1 MDKYNDFGSLSSLQ
15 SRESLPED
23 SPMDAHSTTSLP
35 EAADPASAQRRS
47 PWRSLA
53 AALSFMTLGAG
64 LMLAGSYVTSG
75 RLFPFHDD
83 QSMAAA
89 PIPVNPNPLAAAPK
103 SFIPEVVQRVGPAV
117 VRIDASRTV
126 KTAMPDQIQ
135 DPLLRK
141 FLEEHQLMKPFP
153 QNESGVGSGF
163 ILKANGQ
170 IVTNAHVVD
179 GADTVTV
186 TLKDGRSFKGDVVG
200 ADPLTDVAMIK
211 IDAQN
216 LPTVQLANSDQLQP
230 GEWAIAI
237 GNPLGLDNTVTDGIV
252 SATGR
257 SSGQVGAPDQRVD
270 FIQTDAAINPGN
282 SGGPLLNAQG
292 EVIGMNTAIIQDA
305 QGIGFAIPINTVRR
319 IADQLASTGSVT
331 HPFIGV
337 SMVTLT
343 PQLQQE
349 INQDPQRPFSIQR
362 DKGVFIAEVAPQSP
376 AAKAGLKVGDV
387 IEGIENKP
395 ITTADQVQERVETS
409 TVGQPLTLEVL
420 RQDKSLT
427 LEVTPSKHPGITQ

>member
-1 MDKYNDFGSLSSLQ
+1 
-15 SRESLPED
+15 
-23 SPMDAHSTTSLP
+23 MDAHSTVIPSESSSPQTP
-35 EAADPASAQRRS
+35 QRQT

-53 AALSFMTLGAG
+53 TALSFITLGAG
-64 LMLAGSYVTSG
+64 LVLVGSYVTSG
-75 RLFPFHDD
+75 KPFPFQPD
-83 QSMAAA
+83 QSVTAA
-89 PIPVNPNPLAAAPK
+89 PISANANPVAVAPK

-117 VRIDASRTV
+117 VRIDASRVV
-126 KTAMPDQIQ
+126 KTAMSDQVQ

-141 FLEEHQLMKPFP
+141 FLEEHKLIQPFSK
-153 QNESGVGSGF
+153 NESGVGSGF
-163 ILKANGQ
+163 ILTADGQ

-186 TLKDGRSFKGDVVG
+186 TLKDGRSLKGDVVG
-200 ADPLTDVAMIK
+200 VDPITDVAMIK

-252 SATGR
+252 SAIGR
-257 SSGQVGAPDQRVD
+257 SSGQIGAPDQRVN

-282 SGGPLLNAQG
+282 SGGPLLNAKG

-331 HPFIGV
+331 HPYIGV
-337 SMVTLT
+337 SMATLT

-349 INQDPQRPFSIQR
+349 INQNPQRPFSIQR

-376 AAKAGLKVGDV
+376 AAKAGLKAGDV
-387 IEGIENKP
+387 IERMDNQP
-395 ITTADQVQERVETS
+395 ITTADQVQDRVEAS
-409 TVGQPLTLEVL
+409 TVGQPLTMGVL
-420 RQDKSLT
+420 RGQKLLT
-427 LEVTPSKHPGITQ
+427 LEVTPSKHPEIEPQR